1 MQLRHFVSGSAI
13 LLIAWLGVTFLHEV
27 PTQRYLQPGSRKTTS
42 ANDKPSVA
50 PALVDEVDSRNSELV
65 EVSASR

>member
-13 LLIAWLGVTFLHEV
+13 LLIAWLGVTFFHEV
-27 PTQRYLQPGSRKTTS
+27 PTHRYLKPETRKTTG
-42 ANDKPSVA
+42 ANDKPSDA
-50 PALVDEVDSRNSELV
+50 PAPGLEMQSRNSELV